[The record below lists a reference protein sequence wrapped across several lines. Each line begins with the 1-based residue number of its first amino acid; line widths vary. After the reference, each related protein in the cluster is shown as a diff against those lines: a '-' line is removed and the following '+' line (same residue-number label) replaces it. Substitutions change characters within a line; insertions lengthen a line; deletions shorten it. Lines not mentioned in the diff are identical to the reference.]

1 MPVKLILQLSAR
13 NLFRYP
19 RRNGL
24 LLLAIAF
31 ALAGATFTNAL
42 MRGWQ
47 YDMLDRAVENLV
59 GHVKVQA
66 EEYRDDPNMLH
77 SFPLQATT
85 GNIRT
90 RCRMGARINV
100 PAVLL
105 SERES
110 RCVQLVG
117 IDPQRED
124 NSFYA
129 DLNIVGENL
138 SGTADGRIVLGQEL
152 ARQLQTSVGRKVV
165 VLAQGADGK
174 NRERGFRVAGLF
186 DAQAESLEK
195 AVAFTGLAT
204 AQAYLGGSPQAGSEG
219 LVTEISVLL
228 ADEPQRLDA
237 VDSLGSEFPDKL
249 VADWRTLQPQA
260 AEMFALADMGI
271 YIIFLFM
278 MGGLAFGLVNT
289 LIAAVMERVRELGML
304 RAIGMPRR
312 VVLMQVVVESM
323 LIMIVGIV
331 LGLAA
336 GILSVA
342 ALADGIDLSASP
354 RV

>member
-1 MPVKLILQLSAR
+1 MPLKLILQLSAR

-59 GHVKVQA
+59 GHVKVQT

-77 SFPLQATT
+77 SFALPQGYEPEISGVEIA
-85 GNIRT
+85 GW
-90 RCRMGARINV
+90 APRINV

-110 RCVQLVG
+110 RGVQLVG

-124 NSFYA
+124 ISFYA

-323 LIMIVGIV
+323 FCL
-331 LGLAA
+331 LYT
-336 GILSVA
+336 SP
-342 ALADGIDLSASP
+342 SP
-354 RV
+354 RDCQ

>member
-66 EEYRDDPNMLH
+66 EEYRDDPNMQH
-77 SFPLQATT
+77 SFPLPLGYQPEISGVSIA
-85 GNIRT
+85 GW
-90 RCRMGARINV
+90 APRINV

-110 RCVQLVG
+110 RGVQLVG

-124 NSFYA
+124 ISFYA

-195 AVAFTGLAT
+195 AVAFTGLAA
-204 AQAYLGGSPQAGSEG
+204 AQTYLGGTPQAGSEG

-237 VDSLGSEFPDKL
+237 VDSLG
-249 VADWRTLQPQA
+249 
-260 AEMFALADMGI
+260 
-271 YIIFLFM
+271 
-278 MGGLAFGLVNT
+278 
-289 LIAAVMERVRELGML
+289 
-304 RAIGMPRR
+304 
-312 VVLMQVVVESM
+312 
-323 LIMIVGIV
+323 
-331 LGLAA
+331 
-336 GILSVA
+336 
-342 ALADGIDLSASP
+342 
-354 RV
+354 